1 MEKMFV
7 HIASKSSFSTELQT
21 KYVNSIV
28 FIKDS
33 GEIFTHGK
41 FYGLSS
47 EWQNRITTA
56 ESDIDALQ
64 AAVEAL
70 QAINAFTTISDGT
83 HTASATSTAK
93 TIKFNAGG
101 KASVSVGTDGVTI
114 SASGTTLAEGTD
126 NGETSVDGTSKSIV
140 KGLKTAAYHP
150 VEDFYSAADGA
161 AAAAAAEAAKDLA
174 NKKVASVAATTGSAI
189 EVTGTATAPTVGL
202 KLDKASGNV
211 TLSQSAAG
219 LKASVSIPAATV
231 TGVATGDKVLGLSG
245 TKLSSTLNL
254 KYDSTGKKI
263 QLLGINDAKIA
274 EVDAS
279 DFIKDGMVSNV
290 SFDSTTKVL
299 TITFNTDSGKEA
311 IPVNLSSLV
320 DTYTAGN
327 GIAIAKN
334 VVSIKVDPTSEKGF
348 LSVGTAGVK
357 LSGVQTAIDT
367 AKDAV
372 VGNDTDTKDLA
383 TVYGVKAYAKDYA
396 NSLASNYATAAQ
408 GKKADTALQSIAKG
422 TDSSPYV
429 TTVVET
435 KTNNSQTVAT
445 SVHVQAISSAS
456 SKAKGLA
463 EASDVKTYVDALFAW
478 EEL

>member
-7 HIASKSSFSTELQT
+7 HIASKSSFSAELQT

-47 EWQNRITTA
+47 EWQNRITNA
-56 ESDIDALQ
+56 ENEIDALQ
-64 AAVEAL
+64 EAVAAL

-93 TIKFNAGG
+93 TIKFNASG

-114 SASGTTLAEGTD
+114 SASGTTLAKGTA
-126 NGETSVDGTSKSIV
+126 NGETSVDGTSKAIV
-140 KGLKTAAYHP
+140 QGLKTAAYHP
-150 VEDFYSAADGA
+150 VEDFYSATDGKA
-161 AAAAAAEAAKDLA
+161 AAAAAQAAKDLA
-174 NKKVASVAATTGSAI
+174 SKRVASVAATADSAI
-189 EVTGTATAPTVGL
+189 EVTGTATDPTVGL

-254 KYDSTGKKI
+254 KYDTATKKI
-263 QLLGINDAKIA
+263 QLLGIDDAKIA
-274 EVDAS
+274 EVDATN
-279 DFIKDGMVSNV
+279 FIKDGMVNKV
-290 SFDSTTKVL
+290 SFDPTSKIL

-311 IPVNLSSLV
+311 ITVDLSSLV
-320 DTYTAGN
+320 DTYRASN
-327 GIAIAKN
+327 GIDITKN
-334 VVSIKVDPTSEKGF
+334 VISVKRDTTSESF

-372 VGNDTDTKDLA
+372 VGNDTDTKDSA

-396 NSLASNYATAAQ
+396 DSLASNYATAAQ

-422 TDSSPYV
+422 TDGSYV
-429 TTVVET
+429 TTTVGA
-435 KTNNSQTVAT
+435 KSNNSQTVAT